1 MTTVYNV
8 TIINPTNGREERHL
22 NVHAEQINFENGTF
36 RFNSFY
42 PCVQVLT
49 IARVSDK
56 MRAAENDY
64 FAQYRD

>member
-1 MTTVYNV
+1 MQPVYNV
-8 TIINPTNGREERHL
+8 TIINPTNGREETHL
-22 NVHAEQINFENGTF
+22 NVHEEQINFDAGTF

-56 MRAAENDY
+56 MRQAENDY